1 MFMDGDDQNQDTTAD
16 DSLGGGTGGSQPA
29 DTPAAPDAGES
40 PAPDA
45 PIEGGDEPAVDAP
58 PATESTPDS
67 APAGDESNPTS

>member
-16 DSLGGGTGGSQPA
+16 DTLGGGTGGSQPA
-29 DTPAAPDAGES
+29 DAPAAPVVGES

-45 PIEGGDEPAVDAP
+45 PIEGGDEPAGDTP
-58 PATESTPDS
+58 PATESTVDS

>member
-1 MFMDGDDQNQDTTAD
+1 MFMDGDDQNQDAPAD
-16 DSLGGGTGGSQPA
+16 DLQSGGTGGSQPA
-29 DTPAAPDAGES
+29 DAPAVPDAGGS